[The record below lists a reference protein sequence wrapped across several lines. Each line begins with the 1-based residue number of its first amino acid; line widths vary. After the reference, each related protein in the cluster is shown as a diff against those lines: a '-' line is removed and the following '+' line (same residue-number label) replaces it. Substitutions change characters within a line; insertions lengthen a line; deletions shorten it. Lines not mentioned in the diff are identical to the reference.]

1 MIVYCCLGTAPL
13 GKDRVAAVQAGVGEV
28 LVAFPDVADRPPLL
42 SLDHQLRLLAS
53 SEESDDRLPCPIS
66 R

>member
-28 LVAFPDVADRPPLL
+28 LVAFPDVADRRLL

-53 SEESDDRLPCPIS
+53 SEEFDDRLPCPVS